1 MKTITIT
8 VSDQLYE
15 GARRE
20 ARERGHQSAEDYLVA
35 ALKTALQC
43 EAQDFTA
50 CEDKR
55 FLLDPGGGLALA
67 EDFDDQDLKEETRP
81 WRRGKSGRRTG
92 R

>member
-43 EAQDFTA
+43 EAQD
-50 CEDKR
+50 
-55 FLLDPGGGLALA
+55 GGLALA

>member
-20 ARERGHQSAEDYLVA
+20 ARERG
-35 ALKTALQC
+35 
-43 EAQDFTA
+43 
-50 CEDKR
+50 
-55 FLLDPGGGLALA
+55 
-67 EDFDDQDLKEETRP
+67 
-81 WRRGKSGRRTG
+81 GKSGRRTG